1 MKERRQAI
9 RTFIENGK
17 TVVKEVTVIVDAEE
31 EKVKKAVVEEAT
43 SDIKI
48 VDLTEPE
55 PKPVVQVGTN
65 ANTQA
70 TIWLPVIKRIKLEGT
85 KTIDLTD
92 YAFKKREVKET
103 MMEKLLTKMKA
114 LEETGVI
121 YETIE
126 IYVKDGVSYYYLPK
140 EVTNQ
145 LGFFYGC
152 GTTIIIDGEK
162 FKATKTT
169 PVYRYQW
176 TKCQGLTSHAKKW
189 LLPKTTFT
197 FDEIQEYGAYVQEQV
212 KSSRNKAWSHAEHLF
227 RMVQSREFDKA
238 TVFQPNTKVYKEGTA
253 NRYLKKQLIA
263 LIPASKI
270 VDKHANVT
278 KLFDDKGKTV
288 IKVDYDVEDMFQQL
302 VLTETERAELDIKRT
317 AYGIDDDNI
326 HYMEVNVETEH
337 GYAQSI
343 PQVYLGKSTHSI
355 KSSYA
360 GGDASVQAESN
371 KTKNVSIY
379 SQPEHFE
386 AKAYI
391 NYNVLK
397 QYEKYGLLDPDYE
410 LCSVCGLPTRK
421 DKAICNNCNTDRGDM
436 DIRIRVLELYA
447 EASHLSRKK
456 GFKLPEDIF
465 ETLERLA
472 IEDSEYKDVEL
483 VYYAYT
489 DDVPRIANT
498 GNRRIPKVEVK

>member
-1 MKERRQAI
+1 M
-9 RTFIENGK
+9 
-17 TVVKEVTVIVDAEE
+17 DAEE